1 MEEYTL
7 YLSNWEKH
15 PENIMIN
22 DLLPVNNEFY
32 NTFNILTSHYLEL
45 DIKFKYYKKYPLDIY
60 INNKE
65 QLKLLQAQILK
76 KDIIKKDE
84 YDNLSSNDKLLYVI
98 NEQQTYQDGYDSY
111 HTEIKSYIKKNIKEL
126 RDNKIKEQL
135 KLLQAQILEKDII
148 IKDEY
153 NKLSIDDKLLYVIN
167 EQQTYQDGYDSY
179 HTEIISYI
187 KKNIKELR
195 DNKIKKEIERKE
207 IEEVKI
213 ILSKITIYHHEYIK
227 LNSEQKNIYSGIKST
242 QTESTIYREGPNYYG
257 LYGKKIISKNEYN
270 LLSLDLQK
278 YYIEN
283 HTNILLWSILQNY
296 KLL

>member
-7 YLSNWEKH
+7 YLSDWRKH

-22 DLLPVNNEFY
+22 DLLSDNNEFY
-32 NTFNILTSHYLEL
+32 NTSNILTSHYLEL

-65 QLKLLQAQILK
+65 QLKLLQAQILE
-76 KDIIKKDE
+76 KDVIKKDE
-84 YDNLSSNDKLLYVI
+84 YNKLSINDKLLYVI

-111 HTEIKSYIKKNIKEL
+111 YNEIK
-126 RDNKIKEQL
+126 
-135 KLLQAQILEKDII
+135 
-148 IKDEY
+148 
-153 NKLSIDDKLLYVIN
+153 
-167 EQQTYQDGYDSY
+167 
-179 HTEIISYI
+179 SYI

-207 IEEVKI
+207 IEEVNN

-283 HTNILLWSILQNY
+283 YTNILLWSILQNY
-296 KLL
+296 KLLQ